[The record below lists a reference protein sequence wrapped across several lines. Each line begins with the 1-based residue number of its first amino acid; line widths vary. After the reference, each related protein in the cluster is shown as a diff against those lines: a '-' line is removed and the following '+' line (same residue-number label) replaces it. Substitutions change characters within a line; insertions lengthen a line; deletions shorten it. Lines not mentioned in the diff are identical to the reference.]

1 MGEVSSFAIA
11 LLAFVV
17 GIAFYCYL
25 LNYIKA
31 DALLWFLFG
40 LTIALSLIEKVAEW
54 EEKEK

>member
-11 LLAFVV
+11 VLALII

-25 LNYIKA
+25 LSYVKA

-54 EEKEK
+54 EEREK